1 MNKVE
6 SLICSLTLCSILQHQ
21 FRLIVIKFTYDFTE
35 NILFRHPYDII
46 IRCLGFK
53 VWLTITIILLLQV
66 SYQELLSLQFDF
78 SIFNTTTVPIRK
90 VADGK
95 FPGVKSNY
103 EAIGVND
110 LFIGGLTEI
119 ITCPFHYRIMMM
131 LTP

>member
-1 MNKVE
+1 MNKVS
-6 SLICSLTLCSILQHQ
+6 SLICSLTSAQYYYSNFVSLSLN
-21 FRLIVIKFTYDFTE
+21 FTYDFTE

-53 VWLTITIILLLQV
+53 VWLTIIIILLLQV

-95 FPGVKSNY
+95 FPGVKPNY

-110 LFIGGLTEI
+110 LYIGRLRYL
-119 ITCPFHYRIMMM
+119 F
-131 LTP
+131 